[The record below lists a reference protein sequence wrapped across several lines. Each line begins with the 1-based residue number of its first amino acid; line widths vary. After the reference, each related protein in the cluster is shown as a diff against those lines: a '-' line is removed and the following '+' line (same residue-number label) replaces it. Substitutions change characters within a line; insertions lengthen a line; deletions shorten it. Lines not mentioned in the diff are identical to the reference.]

1 MTRIILTTSAIA
13 LGASLLFGQSADAG
27 PLDRIEDRL
36 DRWESRIDERHDFGR
51 RDVIE
56 DRLDRLE
63 SRADRAGFE
72 RPGRI
77 DRIERRS
84 IRRLLHRAHGC
95 IYGLAERLARPA
107 FEQHLKAR
115 PTAQPSSP
123 VACWSSDA
131 SAYSSPGSS
140 TSIKS
145 CAA

>member
-13 LGASLLFGQSADAG
+13 LGASLLFGQSANAG

-84 IRRLLHRAHGC
+84 IRRLLHRAHG
-95 IYGLAERLARPA
+95 G
-107 FEQHLKAR
+107 
-115 PTAQPSSP
+115 
-123 VACWSSDA
+123 SDN
-131 SAYSSPGSS
+131 
-140 TSIKS
+140 
-145 CAA
+145 